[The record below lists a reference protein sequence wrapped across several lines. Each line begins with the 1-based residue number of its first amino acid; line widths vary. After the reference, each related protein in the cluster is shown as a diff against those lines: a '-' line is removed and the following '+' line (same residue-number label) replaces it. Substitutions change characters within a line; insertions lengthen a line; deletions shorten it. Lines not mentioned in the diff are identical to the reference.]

1 MKKITIPSPCSE
13 NWNEMTPTE
22 KGAFCQKCS
31 LEVIDF
37 TQKTPEEIRETLT
50 LNLGQ
55 RVCGHVSKVQLE
67 LVNTNFHV
75 WENQP
80 VHVFQSKFLYACVL
94 VFGMTLFTGCSPE
107 PLENGDTEIEHVEG
121 GIEIIQGDVDVTDSS
136 ANCANQD
143 DVLMGEPMVTDDDI
157 LIDGLME
164 QE

>member
-1 MKKITIPSPCSE
+1 
-13 NWNEMTPTE
+13 MTPTE

-37 TQKTPEEIRETLT
+37 TRNTPEEIRETLT

-75 WENQP
+75 WKNQP

-107 PLENGDTEIEHVEG
+107 PVETGEVEVEHIEG
-121 GIEIIQGDVDVTDSS
+121 GMEVLQGDVAIDDSS
-136 ANCANQD
+136 ANCSNQD
-143 DVLMGEPMVTDDDI
+143 DMLLGEPMLEPSDDM
-157 LIDGLME
+157 IDGIIE
-164 QE
+164 TVE